1 MCNIFSIWRF
11 ETILNIKKWKNSIYW
26 FMWVVVLKWV
36 SSLLSNLKS
45 LNPSKR
51 WLLSVFNSKGN
62 QWYPLRKDAV
72 CQCCPLPAFNMIFT
86 GVPHFLQDPQRIY
99 STSHNQVPW
108 RQVRWLQTLLK
119 WIHRRTDRKC
129 SNNSCHTNEYIRQ
142 ISYGITL
149 HEYTCLLYLS
159 VILKT
164 YDSPHYTDAPLF
176 NTIILLQNL

>member
-1 MCNIFSIWRF
+1 
-11 ETILNIKKWKNSIYW
+11 
-26 FMWVVVLKWV
+26 MWVVILKWV

-45 LNPSKR
+45 LNPSKG
-51 WLLSVFNSKGN
+51 WLLWVFNSKVN
-62 QWYPLRKDAV
+62 QWYPLQKDAV

-108 RQVRWLQTLLK
+108 LQVRWLQTLLK
-119 WIHRRTDRKC
+119 WIHRKDRQKMQQQFM
-129 SNNSCHTNEYIRQ
+129 SHKWVHQTNFLME
-142 ISYGITL
+142 L
-149 HEYTCLLYLS
+149 HFMSTHVYFIW
-159 VILKT
+159 VWILKT